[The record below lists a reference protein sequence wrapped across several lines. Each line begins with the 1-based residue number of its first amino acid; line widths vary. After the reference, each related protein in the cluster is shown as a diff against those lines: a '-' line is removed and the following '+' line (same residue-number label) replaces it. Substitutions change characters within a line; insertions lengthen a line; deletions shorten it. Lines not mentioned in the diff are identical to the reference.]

1 MHTCTLIIFKDI
13 FKSSRLLSNSHEK
26 SNQNLEEI
34 PEHDEG
40 KPHKQSKGSSELR
53 HEWSEWIDE
62 DFLPENQ
69 RGLWEPHVQHG
80 EVGGGGADGFPGH
93 REGRVAAGRET
104 VSQSGN
110 IFQVFKS

>member
-53 HEWSEWIDE
+53 HE
-62 DFLPENQ
+62 
-69 RGLWEPHVQHG
+69 
-80 EVGGGGADGFPGH
+80 
-93 REGRVAAGRET
+93 
-104 VSQSGN
+104 
-110 IFQVFKS
+110 